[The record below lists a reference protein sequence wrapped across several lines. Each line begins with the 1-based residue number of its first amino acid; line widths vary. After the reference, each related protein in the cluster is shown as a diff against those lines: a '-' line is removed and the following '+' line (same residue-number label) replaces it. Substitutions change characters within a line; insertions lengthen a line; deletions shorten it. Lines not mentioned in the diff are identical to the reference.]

1 MANIWEKYI
10 SILAKNLNSGLTY
23 FITTVLSNREFLKKE
38 KEKTFGENLPL

>member
-1 MANIWEKYI
+1 MADIWQKLI
-10 SILAKNLNSGLTY
+10 SILAENLISGLTY